1 MSAQP
6 VSLKTPVVIKPA
18 SLWALTLRRFLRH
31 RMALV
36 GTLMLITVIL
46 YVVIGSFVFSRNYSN
61 DTDLQNDLVAPSAE
75 HPFGTDE
82 VGRDILSRT
91 IYGGQV
97 SLTIGVTSVLV
108 SMTVGTLI
116 GAVSGYYG
124 GWIDALMMRITEAML
139 SVPLILVLLLL
150 SKILNGNEG
159 YQTGLRSAG
168 LDPSVFTIV
177 IIIGLTSW
185 MTLARIVRSAFLTLK
200 EQEFVVAA
208 HALGIPNWRIMM
220 RHILP
225 NAVAPIV
232 VSATLGIAGAIL
244 QESYISFLGL
254 GVQTPTAS
262 WGNML
267 SRQRSEHPALRP
279 LAVGVPR
286 PAADADGVE
295 RQFRGRWSARRH
307 RSTRR

>member
-200 EQEFVVAA
+200 EQ
-208 HALGIPNWRIMM
+208 HL
-220 RHILP
+220 L
-225 NAVAPIV
+225 
-232 VSATLGIAGAIL
+232 L
-244 QESYISFLGL
+244 
-254 GVQTPTAS
+254 
-262 WGNML
+262 
-267 SRQRSEHPALRP
+267 
-279 LAVGVPR
+279 
-286 PAADADGVE
+286 
-295 RQFRGRWSARRH
+295 SARRWGSPG
-307 RSTRR
+307 RSCKKVTSASWAWACRLPPPVGATCSAPPAIRTTCVTPPGCGCSPACC